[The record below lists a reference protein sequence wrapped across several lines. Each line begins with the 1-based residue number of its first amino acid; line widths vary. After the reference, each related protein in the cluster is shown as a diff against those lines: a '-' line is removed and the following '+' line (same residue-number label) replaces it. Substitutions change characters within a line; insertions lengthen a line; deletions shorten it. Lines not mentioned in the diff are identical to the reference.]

1 MTPATQITSKTKT
14 RRLPDTAPNMTP
26 MKWTEFSTATDVEV
40 NCESRC
46 ERRQAS
52 ETIHDLAQDSKT
64 LCDVLIERAM
74 GDDAW
79 TRAKQPTSQG
89 GLGIRSGVS
98 QADVAFAVTVRKTET
113 QVEMTRGGRN
123 TQETAGAELATMDG
137 VTMKDDG
144 EVRLANLDERD
155 VLQVRFRD
163 DIIAV
168 MREVGSTQSMSRILA
183 TAALLSNCGAGV
195 STTWT
200 EPAPTET
207 PKCQWRDVRVR
218 ADERRTRRPHLV
230 MSTEPVEKENTQK
243 GARQTG
249 PTAAENGCG
258 GGLGR
263 GSPQLATTLT
273 RTRLRNCKQWSPH
286 QAVTTRRST
295 AIMTVHD
302 AASEPGYAASVGEI
316 EHLMNT
322 EIRWRSG
329 PKRRNR
335 SAKSLEGDWGH
346 RRWPC

>member
-1 MTPATQITSKTKT
+1 M
-14 RRLPDTAPNMTP
+14 
-26 MKWTEFSTATDVEV
+26 ATDVEV

-46 ERRQAS
+46 ERRQAL

-98 QADVAFAVTVRKTET
+98 QADVVFAVTVGKTET
-113 QVEMTRGGRN
+113 QVKMTRGGRN
-123 TQETAGAELATMDG
+123 TQEPASAELATVDG

-144 EVRLANLDERD
+144 EVGLENLDERD

-168 MREVGSTQSMSRILA
+168 MREVGSTRSMSRILA
-183 TAALLSNCGAGV
+183 TAVLLSNCGAGV

-218 ADERRTRRPHLV
+218 ADERRTRRPHFV

-243 GARQTG
+243 GA
-249 PTAAENGCG
+249 
-258 GGLGR
+258 
-263 GSPQLATTLT
+263 
-273 RTRLRNCKQWSPH
+273 
-286 QAVTTRRST
+286 
-295 AIMTVHD
+295 
-302 AASEPGYAASVGEI
+302 
-316 EHLMNT
+316 
-322 EIRWRSG
+322 
-329 PKRRNR
+329 
-335 SAKSLEGDWGH
+335 
-346 RRWPC
+346 